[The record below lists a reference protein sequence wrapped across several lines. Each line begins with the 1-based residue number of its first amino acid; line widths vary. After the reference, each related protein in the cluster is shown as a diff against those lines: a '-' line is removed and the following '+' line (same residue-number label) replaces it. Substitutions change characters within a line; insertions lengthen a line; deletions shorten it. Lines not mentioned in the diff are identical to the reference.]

1 MLTLMLRV
9 EWLKNAFWR
18 TALALAPRLADPDDA
33 FARRVL
39 TPAEYRLYMDMDV
52 RDRVHACAVTER
64 LLRLAPD
71 ASGELL
77 RAALLHDVGKSGAS
91 YSAFERILVFLY
103 APKNLP
109 AEPRLGGVRG
119 AWQRKRHHPRYG
131 RGMILDAGGGARV
144 AQIVARHHD
153 PRGDAEAALLKAV
166 DERF

>member
-1 MLTLMLRV
+1 MLTLMLRL

-18 TALALAPRLADPDDA
+18 TAVALVPRLADPDDA

-103 APKNLP
+103 APRTP
-109 AEPRLGGVRG
+109 PRRGSAGRFLG
-119 AWQRKRHHPRYG
+119 A
-131 RGMILDAGGGARV
+131 
-144 AQIVARHHD
+144 
-153 PRGDAEAALLKAV
+153 
-166 DERF
+166 